1 MKNRFPLLGGLAVL
15 AIGAALTGCDP
26 NKDKPADTNVV
37 STPGKK
43 TGEAPATAPIPVP
56 DVFQKPRKTS
66 GLVLIKVITN
76 GSDPFWDSMGIGLKD
91 GAKEAG
97 ADPKSGWLAPP
108 QTDNNSQK
116 TVFDQ
121 QLSANVDGIA
131 VSPIQAEAFAPVI
144 DAAVDKG
151 IPVLTFDSDA
161 PTSKRLAYIG
171 TNNYEAGKVA
181 GEEAVKLFPKGGN
194 FVAFVGNMS
203 ADNARQRYQGFVDA
217 TKDHNITMLAQP
229 FEDEKDQVGRAHR
242 NVADAITKYGDKI
255 NGFLGL
261 YAYNGPAIVDE
272 VNKANIRSKVKIV
285 CFDGVQRTLA
295 NLSKGLVDVT
305 VVQKP
310 YEFGRVSAKLLVLMN
325 QRGHE
330 SRPGQAHHRYG
341 CECRNS
347 AERRPVHKGPQ
358 CKRSQV
364 HLRAARQRA
373 HPGRL
378 PWRPGFFSL
387 GKPAYWSY

>member
-1 MKNRFPLLGGLAVL
+1 MKKRFSLLGGLAVL
-15 AIGAALTGCDP
+15 AIGVALTGCDP
-26 NKDKPADTNVV
+26 NKDKAADNTAAT
-37 STPGKK
+37 SGT
-43 TGEAPATAPIPVP
+43 TTAPAPVPAAPVPVP
-56 DVFQKPRKTS
+56 DVFQKPRKTT
-66 GLVLIKVITN
+66 GAVLIKVITN
-76 GSDPFWDSMGIGLKD
+76 GSDPFWDSMGIGLQE
-91 GAKEAG
+91 GVKETG

-144 DAAVDKG
+144 DSAVDKG

-181 GEEAVKLFPKGGN
+181 GEEAIKLFPNGGN
-194 FVAFVGNMS
+194 FVSFVGNMS

-217 TKDHNITMLAQP
+217 TKDHKIEMLAPP
-229 FEDEKDQVGRAHR
+229 FEDDKDQVGRAHR

-272 VNKANIRSKVKIV
+272 VNKANIRAKVKIV
-285 CFDGVQRTLA
+285 CFDGVQRTLD

-325 QRGHE
+325 QKGFDTAMKE
-330 SRPGQAHHRYG
+330 LK
-341 CECRNS
+341 
-347 AERRPVHKGPQ
+347 PVLEKEGMKVDLDKRIIDTGVNVVTPQNATQFIKDLHAKGL
-358 CKRSQV
+358 KST
-364 HLRAARQRA
+364 
-373 HPGRL
+373 
-378 PWRPGFFSL
+378 
-387 GKPAYWSY
+387 

>member
-1 MKNRFPLLGGLAVL
+1 MHLMKNRFSLLGGLAVL
-15 AIGAALTGCDP
+15 TIGVALTGCDP
-26 NKDKPADTNVV
+26 NKDKPAGDTTATDSSKVA
-37 STPGKK
+37 
-43 TGEAPATAPIPVP
+43 APAPAAPVPVP

-66 GLVLIKVITN
+66 GAVLIKVITN
-76 GSDPFWDSMGIGLKD
+76 GSDPFWDSMGIGLQA
-91 GAKEAG
+91 GVKETG

-181 GEEAVKLFPKGGN
+181 GAEAIKMFPNGGN
-194 FVAFVGNMS
+194 FVSFVGNMT

-217 TKDHNITMLAQP
+217 TKDHKIVMLAEP
-229 FEDEKDQVGRAHR
+229 FEDDKDTSGRAHR
-242 NVADAITKYGDKI
+242 NVADAITKFGDKI

-272 VNKANIRSKVKIV
+272 VNKANIRAKVKIV
-285 CFDGVQRTLA
+285 CFDGVQRTLD

-325 QRGHE
+325 Q
-330 SRPGQAHHRYG
+330 
-341 CECRNS
+341 
-347 AERRPVHKGPQ
+347 KGFDTAM
-358 CKRSQV
+358 KE
-364 HLRAARQRA
+364 L
-373 HPGRL
+373 
-378 PWRPGFFSL
+378 
-387 GKPAYWSY
+387 KPALEKEGMKVDLDKRIIDTGVNVVTPQNATQFIKDLHAKGLKST

>member
-1 MKNRFPLLGGLAVL
+1 MKNNIGLLGGLAILTLGV
-15 AIGAALTGCDP
+15 ALTGCDP
-26 NKDKPADTNVV
+26 NKDKPAE
-37 STPGKK
+37 SGAAPTPGPKVAA
-43 TGEAPATAPIPVP
+43 APAPVP
-56 DVFQKPRKTS
+56 DVFQKPRKAS
-66 GLVLIKVITN
+66 GALIKVITN
-76 GSDPFWDSMGIGLKD
+76 GSDPFWDSMGIGLQA
-91 GAKEAG
+91 GVKETG

-144 DAAVDKG
+144 DSAVDKG
-151 IPVLTFDSDA
+151 VPVLTFDLDA

-181 GEEAVKLFPKGGN
+181 GAEAIKLFPNGGN
-194 FVAFVGNMS
+194 FVSFVGNMS

-217 TKDHNITMLAQP
+217 VKDHNITMLQAP
-229 FEDEKDQVGRAHR
+229 FEDDKDQVGRAHR

-272 VNKANIRSKVKIV
+272 VQKANIRSKVKIV
-285 CFDGVQRTLA
+285 CFDGVQRTLE

-325 QRGHE
+325 Q
-330 SRPGQAHHRYG
+330 
-341 CECRNS
+341 
-347 AERRPVHKGPQ
+347 KGFDNAMKELKPQ
-358 CKRSQV
+358 LEQEGMKVDLDKRIIDTGVNVVTPQNADQFIKDLHAKGLKST
-364 HLRAARQRA
+364 
-373 HPGRL
+373 
-378 PWRPGFFSL
+378 
-387 GKPAYWSY
+387 

>member
-1 MKNRFPLLGGLAVL
+1 MMNRFSLLGGLAVL
-15 AIGAALTGCDP
+15 SIGVALTGCDP
-26 NKDKPADTNVV
+26 NKDKPAE
-37 STPGKK
+37 STPTPGTSGKMA
-43 TGEAPATAPIPVP
+43 APAAPVP
-56 DVFQKPRKTS
+56 VPEVFQKPRKTS

-76 GSDPFWDSMGIGLKD
+76 GSDPFWDSMGIGLRD
-91 GAKEAG
+91 GVKEAG

-131 VSPIQAEAFAPVI
+131 VSPIQAEAFSPVI
-144 DAAVDKG
+144 DAAIDKG
-151 IPVLTFDSDA
+151 VPVLTFDSDA
-161 PTSKRLAYIG
+161 PASKRLAYIG

-181 GEEAVKLFPKGGN
+181 GEEAIKLFPNGGN
-194 FVAFVGNMS
+194 FVSFVGNMS

-217 TKDHNITMLAQP
+217 VKGHKIEMLAPP
-229 FEDEKDQVGRAHR
+229 FEDDKDQVGRAHR

-285 CFDGVQRTLA
+285 CFDGVQRTLD

-325 QRGHE
+325 QKGFDTAMKELKPELEKEGMKVDLDKRIIDTGVNVVT
-330 SRPGQAHHRYG
+330 PQ
-341 CECRNS
+341 N
-347 AERRPVHKGPQ
+347 AEQFIKDLHAKGL
-358 CKRSQV
+358 KST
-364 HLRAARQRA
+364 
-373 HPGRL
+373 
-378 PWRPGFFSL
+378 
-387 GKPAYWSY
+387 